1 VEAILLIG
9 IPASG
14 KSPFYKERFYAT
26 HPRINRDMLKAKRH
40 ECGLIETCFKIQQR
54 FLLDNVSATRADRSE
69 VIAAAYAARFP
80 VIGYFFQVSTRVAV
94 ARNKAQIPLVGIF
107 GAYKRLETPSHAE
120 GFDELFVVTIGAD
133 RNFIVNPAS
142 EGTLDKVPHK
152 GEKDFPIGSGDR
164 LSLYYTARRI
174 RCSFSRGERGDDLFE
189 LRIAAQRV
197 PDWL

>member
-1 VEAILLIG
+1 MEAILLIG

-94 ARNKAQIPLVGIF
+94 ARNKERTGKAQIPLVGIF
-107 GAYKRLETPSHAE
+107 GIHNRLEPPSRAE
-120 GFDELFVVTIGAD
+120 D
-133 RNFIVNPAS
+133 S
-142 EGTLDKVPHK
+142 M
-152 GEKDFPIGSGDR
+152 S
-164 LSLYYTARRI
+164 
-174 RCSFSRGERGDDLFE
+174 
-189 LRIAAQRV
+189 
-197 PDWL
+197 WLL